1 MGFELYNYHY
11 EYSSW
16 FNPTLSLP
24 QSSSTLPNLSHND
37 TYGIEESDTH
47 HNNRGD
53 IAE

>member
-1 MGFELYNYHY
+1 MTNNVTHTAMA
-11 EYSSW
+11 SSD
-16 FNPTLSLP
+16 PTLSLP

-47 HNNRGD
+47 HNSRGD